1 MNLSPERVRELQ
13 TVLEAEIALYV
24 ELRGLLQRERELIV
38 NLDAVRLEDTVRQK
52 EALAEEGKLLEES
65 RIDVA
70 VRLAADL
77 DLGPERPTL
86 SQICDRIGVESAPLR
101 RLHSRL
107 VALVGAVRELRDA
120 NAGFAGESLLQ
131 VRATL
136 QLLGRLLPT
145 DPTYTTL
152 GGTDAGRVAA
162 GQLVRR
168 SA

>member
-24 ELRGLLQRERELIV
+24 ELRELLQRERELIV
-38 NLDAVRLEDTVRQK
+38 NLDAVGLEDTVRQK

-65 RIDVA
+65 RIEVA
-70 VRLAADL
+70 ARLAGEL
-77 DLGPERPTL
+77 ELGPERPTL

-107 VALVGAVRELRDA
+107 VALVGAVRELLDA
-120 NAGFAGESLLQ
+120 NAGFAGDSLAQ

-152 GGTDAGRVAA
+152 GGADASRVAA